1 MAEQQPAPV
10 ESTQEPKLKYLGFF
24 QAALIKV
31 TVVIASLY
39 EFAKENSGPLKPGV
53 DSVEGTVKTVVA
65 PVLHKIEGRPAEL
78 LILVDSKVD
87 EIVTALKNSLPQFVK
102 ERSQQAYDI
111 VTQAPEAA
119 RSVVGDVQKRGVYE
133 SARDYYNK
141 YEPVAEEW
149 SYSAWTAALKLP
161 VVPQVVHLT
170 APVALFGVEKF
181 NSLVVV
187 LKENNVPLAAYVP
200 ELPLEKI
207 QRAVE
212 MEPVKQA

>member
-1 MAEQQPAPV
+1 
-10 ESTQEPKLKYLGFF
+10 QEPKLKYLGFF

-119 RSVVGDVQKRGVYE
+119 RSVRSRV
-133 SARDYYNK
+133 YNK

-187 LKENNVPLAAYVP
+187 LKENKVPLAAYVP